1 MDTVFLTSIFIAFFI
16 AMIGWGQLLI
26 GRVNLAR
33 MPSHLFLTAWCGFAI
48 AIIFVEVLHFVSS
61 ITWKLSALFAILG
74 WCNYVRNWRGF
85 NYSSFKLKLN
95 ATSVLIGIILL
106 AWAYLAVYK
115 IMFPSS
121 HYDVDLYYTQTIKW
135 FNEFPITWGLGNLHS
150 RLGFNQSFF
159 SFAAL
164 LNLYPLWG
172 HGLAASNLFILFVTV
187 GTVGFLYRDYFSAM
201 PMVALLVVLTC
212 FSWLFSPESPGPDA
226 TIAYLQLS
234 IFLVLLALFTLDN
247 KDSQNRTTQLCSLLV
262 LLSTLSLVI
271 KLSSAIFVV
280 FSLLISIKKL
290 IAWFRS
296 DHKLAMRLISLCFVL
311 LVAHFCRGYA
321 LTGYPLYPSTFLGAA
336 DAPWSLP
343 LDAAH
348 NEIQWIYASARQGGK
363 LPSEVLG
370 NWTWVASWLAALP
383 LKVWVIA
390 TLCGTLTLLFILMI
404 CFTHQSIRTVHRR
417 AFNAFYL
424 YLPLVLGVL
433 AWFLTAPNIRFLG
446 LIPELILVLTAFLF
460 CAYLSETAF
469 WTKRKKVINYVC
481 TLLSICWVATFFLNL
496 QFEKDLLIF
505 LGVARFYA
513 GLSQPEID
521 WLVESFNWNLLNIAL
536 FFLFF
541 IATRATQ
548 RKWLGFSVAKV
559 AFQVLLTVAIIN
571 HLTLSMGFWWGEQ
584 KGWRPVAHTAYTSQ
598 TAFDLTINVPAR
610 GDQCGDAPLPCAPGP
625 NTRLRELSRLFNLLV
640 LKYHLVFY
648 GSK

>member
-1 MDTVFLTSIFIAFFI
+1 MV
-16 AMIGWGQLLI
+16 GWGQLLI

-48 AIIFVEVLHFVSS
+48 AIIFVEILHFFSS
-61 ITWKLSALFAILG
+61 ITWRLSALFLILG

-85 NYSSFKLKLN
+85 NYSLFKLKLS

-106 AWAYLAVYK
+106 TWAYLAVYK
-115 IMFPSS
+115 IMLPSS
-121 HYDVDLYYTQTIKW
+121 HYDVDLYYTQTVKW
-135 FNEFPITWGLGNLHS
+135 FNEFPVRLGLGNLHS

-172 HGLAASNLFILFVTV
+172 HGLAAANLFILIVTV
-187 GTVGFLYRDYFSAM
+187 GTVVFLCRTYFSAT
-201 PMVALLVVLTC
+201 PMVAFLALLAC

-234 IFLVLLALFTLDN
+234 MFLVLLALFTLDS
-247 KDSQNRTTQLCSLLV
+247 KDSHSRADQLCSLLV

-271 KLSSAIFVV
+271 KFSGAVFVV
-280 FSLLISIKKL
+280 FSLLIAIKKL
-290 IAWFRS
+290 VVWFKSRRA
-296 DHKLAMRLISLCFVL
+296 LAMRLISLCFVL
-311 LVAHFCRGYA
+311 LAAHFCRGYA
-321 LTGYPLYPSTFLGAA
+321 LTGYPLYPSTFLGFA

-370 NWTWVASWLAALP
+370 NWSWVGSWLTALP
-383 LKVWVIA
+383 LKIWMIA
-390 TLCGTLTLLFILMI
+390 SLCGMLTLLSILMI
-404 CFTHQSIRTVHRR
+404 CFTCQSTRIADRQ
-417 AFNAFYL
+417 AFKAFYL

-446 LIPELILVLTAFLF
+446 LIPELILVLTAFIF
-460 CAYLSETAF
+460 FAYLIETNF
-469 WTKRKKVINYVC
+469 WTKHAKVINYAC
-481 TLLSICWVATFFLNL
+481 IWLSICWIATFFLSL
-496 QFEKDLLIF
+496 QFQKDLLIF
-505 LGVARFYA
+505 LGVARFYV

-541 IATRATQ
+541 IVTRATQ
-548 RKWLGFSVAKV
+548 REWLGFSVTKV
-559 AFQVLLTVAIIN
+559 AVQVLLTVAIIN

-584 KGWRPVAHTAYTSQ
+584 KGWRPIVPTAYTSQ

-625 NTRLRELSRLFNLLV
+625 NTRLRELSRHFNLLV